1 MNSIDAILK
10 YIHGSDDF
18 VVTSH
23 VNPDGDNIGSTL
35 SIYYFLKQINKN
47 VYYVMNDEMPL
58 NMQFLMYR
66 LYTSHFLNI
75 KLVKVEI
82 FILLGPP
89 IKLPFSP
96 VFLIGV
102 FLIKNF
108 IE

>member
-58 NMQFLMYR
+58 NMQFLIENINIIN
-66 LYTSHFLNI
+66 SSQFKELNI
-75 KLVKVEI
+75 KKYNI
-82 FILLGPP
+82 I
-89 IKLPFSP
+89 
-96 VFLIGV
+96 
-102 FLIKNF
+102 
-108 IE
+108 